1 MISRPKVTVRREQ
14 RDCLYRT
21 RRVASRDRETE
32 AEAEAETETE
42 AADLAG
48 ADLERRKRADA
59 APLFSGAP
67 RTFREGGLITKE

>member
-21 RRVASRDRETE
+21 RRVASRDRET
-32 AEAEAETETE
+32 EAETETE

>member
-21 RRVASRDRETE
+21 RRVASRDRET
-32 AEAEAETETE
+32 EAEAETETE